1 MSAPLADI
9 RVVEIASFVAVPA
22 AGALLA
28 DLGAEVIKVE
38 VPGGETLRH
47 STPRRMGYRS
57 QVDESPHFHM
67 DNRGK
72 RSIALDLTRE
82 SARRALQRVI
92 DRADVVLTNLLP
104 QRLERYGFS
113 PATLREARPELIV
126 AALNGYGN
134 RGPEANT
141 PAFDYT
147 AFWAR
152 TGLMDSMRDLGSTP
166 SFLRPGVGDHSAS
179 LALVSGILA
188 ALRTRDQTGLGQEVN
203 VNLLHMGLYIT
214 GNDASLV
221 ATSGQDTRRHDP
233 LKPRNPLWAHYR
245 TADDRWIFLVMI
257 DSQRYWPAFCRAI
270 GQPELEHDD
279 RFHNE
284 VGRYRNS
291 TELTERIQ
299 AVFAGKP
306 FSDWEAHL
314 TTQPIIWSPVRTL
327 LEATQDPQVAEMGVF
342 ADVDQPGV
350 DGLQTVAPPIHLS
363 AHPMD
368 GTRPAPALGAEGEQI
383 LREAGCGPDEIAD
396 AIDPEGSP

>member
-72 RSIALDLTRE
+72 RSIALDLTRPA
-82 SARRALQRVI
+82 ARRALERVI

-104 QRLERYGFS
+104 QRLERYGFA
-113 PATLREARPELIV
+113 PAALREARPELIV

-134 RGPEANT
+134 RGAEANT

-152 TGLMDSMRDLGSTP
+152 TGLMDSLRDLGSTP

-188 ALRTRDQTGLGQEVN
+188 ALRTRDQTGRGQEVN

-214 GNDASLV
+214 GNDSSLV

-233 LKPRNPLWAHYR
+233 KQPRNPLWAHYQ

-270 GQPELEHDD
+270 GQPALEHDE

-291 TELTERIQ
+291 IELTARIQ
-299 AVFAGKP
+299 AVFAAKS
-306 FSDWEAHL
+306 FSEWEAHL

-342 ADVDQPGV
+342 ADVDHPRV
-350 DGLQTVAPPIHLS
+350 DGLRTVAPPIHLS
-363 AHPMD
+363 EHPMD
-368 GTRPAPALGAEGEQI
+368 GRRPAPALGAEGEQI
-383 LREAGCGPDEIAD
+383 LQEAGCGPEEISD
-396 AIDPEGSP
+396 AIGPEDAP